1 MKHHLGDKYCIHTIS
16 FGDPNAMHIDASFNI
31 IGPGLVIT
39 NPDKP
44 CQQKRSHVHGTSGWL
59 PLYTNIQYNTI
70 IYNTILYILYCT
82 YIYYSNY
89 YNNSKDTFHV
99 LYCIGEYS

>member
-16 FGDPNAMHIDASFNI
+16 FGDPNAMHIDGTFNI

-39 NPDKP
+39 NPDRP
-44 CQQKRSHVHGTSGWL
+44 CQQKRSHVG
-59 PLYTNIQYNTI
+59 PLGGYHCI
-70 IYNTILYILYCT
+70 

-89 YNNSKDTFHV
+89 FNNSKGHLPCTV
-99 LYCIGEYS
+99 LYR